1 MAMNDT
7 LATALSNLLNAE
19 KVGKSV
25 CIVKPVSKITKATLD
40 LMKDRNYIGSYT
52 VVDDGKGGYI
62 EVNLIGG
69 INKCGAIKPRF
80 SATVSEYDKFEK
92 RFLPAKDFGLVIVST
107 SNGIMT
113 IKEARQKNI
122 GGKLLAYIY

>member
-19 KVGKSV
+19 KVGKSTCKV
-25 CIVKPVSKITKATLD
+25 RPISKIIITILGIMQD
-40 LMKDRNYIGSYT
+40 HHYIGEYKKIE
-52 VVDDGKGGYI
+52 DGKGGMI

-80 SATVSEYDKFEK
+80 SVTLKEFDKFEK
-92 RFLPAKDFGLVIVST
+92 RFLPSKDFGLLILST
-107 SNGIMT
+107 PKGIMT
-113 IKEARQKNI
+113 QVQAKEKGI